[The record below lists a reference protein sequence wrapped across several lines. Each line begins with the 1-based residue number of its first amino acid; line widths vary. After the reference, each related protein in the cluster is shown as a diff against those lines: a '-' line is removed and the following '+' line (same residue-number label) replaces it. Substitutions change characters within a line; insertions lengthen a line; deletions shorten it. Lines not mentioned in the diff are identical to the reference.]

1 MIFEK
6 IKSWLVRISLF
17 VFMIILV
24 WGCGR
29 VPRIDESPMPFSRL
43 PFVRIL
49 LDDASRQHS
58 FISGGDQMAIDCY
71 KGDDRYSY
79 YSRQSVK
86 VKSEGRKLA
95 LFTKTGTTLDYDI
108 DRIIISPRGKN
119 QILGYDNKQY
129 RGLFELI
136 SISGQIKIVNIVY
149 IEDYLLG
156 VVPLEI
162 GPTPDSM
169 IESVK
174 AQAVAARTYAM
185 SHLGQYG
192 DEAGY
197 DLKSDIIDQVYGGL
211 SAEIKNFHKAI
222 IATKGQVAVYKDE
235 MIDAYYH
242 STCGGTTDDIEDVW
256 EKDPRPYLKMISDGD
271 ACKISKYHSWEETF
285 TADQLVL
292 RIDQYLSRERGND
305 IRIGR
310 LIDIRIPNRTPGGRT
325 AAITFETAN
334 GRYTFNKEK
343 VRWVVGRSDN
353 SGGILRSANFTLDIK
368 KNNHGEIEEVVF
380 HGRGYGHGVGM
391 CQMGAKGLAAQGI
404 TYDSILS
411 LYYQGTALKNLY

>member
-1 MIFEK
+1 MFDY

-17 VFMIILV
+17 VFMIVLV
-24 WGCGR
+24 WGCGQ
-29 VPRIDESPMPFSRL
+29 VPRIEESSMPFSRL
-43 PFVRIL
+43 PFARIL
-49 LDDASRQHS
+49 LDDASRQHK
-58 FISGGDQMAIDCY
+58 FITGGGQMAIDCY

-86 VKSEGRKLA
+86 IKSEGRKLA
-95 LFTKTGTTLDYDI
+95 LFSGSGFTLDYDI
-108 DRIIISPRGKN
+108 DRIILSPRGKN
-119 QILGYDNKQY
+119 QVLGYDNNRY
-129 RGLFELI
+129 RGLFELT
-136 SISGQIKIVNIVY
+136 SISGQIKLVNIVY

-192 DEAGY
+192 TEAGY
-197 DLKSDIIDQVYGGL
+197 DLKGDIYDQVYGGL
-211 SAEIKNFHKAI
+211 SVEIKDFKDAI
-222 IATKGQVAVYKDE
+222 IATKGQVAVYNDE

-256 EKDPRPYLKMISDGD
+256 EKDARPYLKMVSDGD
-271 ACKISKYHSWEETF
+271 ACEISKYHTWEETF

-292 RIDQYLSRERGND
+292 RLNQYLSRERGRD
-305 IRIGR
+305 IRVGR
-310 LIDIRIPNRTPGGRT
+310 LIDIRIPSRTPGGRT
-325 AAITFETAN
+325 AAITFETTN
-334 GRYTFNKEK
+334 GRYSFNKEK
-343 VRWVVGRSDN
+343 VRWVIGRSDN
-353 SGGILRSANFTLDIK
+353 SDGILRSANFIPEIR
-368 KNNHGEIEEVVF
+368 KNNQGEIEKVVF
-380 HGRGYGHGVGM
+380 RGRGYGHGVGM
-391 CQMGAKGLAAQGI
+391 CQMGAKGMAAQGI

-411 LYYQGTALKNLY
+411 LYYQGTELKILY